1 LKEQIEIFMMKVLIK
16 FLESEIF
23 DFEYKK
29 TILDALLLLVD
40 DVEFLVE
47 IYVNYDCDVNCNAVF
62 SVLINLLTKII
73 NGLYKKNK
81 YQNTLKNQ
89 EESQLVDKTLNF
101 LNKFIYNL
109 NVLVERNKKQSKTL
123 KNSRADSIY
132 NNNFPDE
139 SESVGVGNS
148 SSTNNTV
155 TINNNNVEESTNSST
170 TNLTEVKDK
179 ITKNLQIKKLLEKA
193 IEIFNIGKSSSECFK
208 FLQKEKMIF
217 TEQTFSKIKSTY
229 IDDINNNTI
238 KNDYSKLL
246 SPEEHTIISEMN
258 TEEVSFEIYKNTNL
272 MQSPFL
278 STKIH

>member
-1 LKEQIEIFMMKVLIK
+1 M
-16 FLESEIF
+16 
-23 DFEYKK
+23 
-29 TILDALLLLVD
+29 
-40 DVEFLVE
+40 
-47 IYVNYDCDVNCNAVF
+47 
-62 SVLINLLTKII
+62 
-73 NGLYKKNK
+73 
-81 YQNTLKNQ
+81 
-89 EESQLVDKTLNF
+89 
-101 LNKFIYNL
+101 
-109 NVLVERNKKQSKTL
+109 
-123 KNSRADSIY
+123 
-132 NNNFPDE
+132 
-139 SESVGVGNS
+139 GNS
-148 SSTNNTV
+148 SSTNNTI

-278 STKIH
+278 STINPLVYFIIKEDKEKLPTLNFDDYTAFDLFYK

>member
-1 LKEQIEIFMMKVLIK
+1 MDYI
-16 FLESEIF
+16 
-23 DFEYKK
+23 
-29 TILDALLLLVD
+29 
-40 DVEFLVE
+40 
-47 IYVNYDCDVNCNAVF
+47 
-62 SVLINLLTKII
+62 
-73 NGLYKKNK
+73 KNK

-109 NVLVERNKKQSKTL
+109 NVLVERNEKQTKTL
-123 KNSRADSIY
+123 KSTRTDSIY
-132 NNNFPDE
+132 NSNLPDE
-139 SESVGVGNS
+139 SESAGVGNN
-148 SSTNNTV
+148 SSTNNTI
-155 TINNNNVEESTNSST
+155 TINNNNAEESNSSST

-238 KNDYSKLL
+238 KMIIANYYPPKNILL
-246 SPEEHTIISEMN
+246 
-258 TEEVSFEIYKNTNL
+258 
-272 MQSPFL
+272 
-278 STKIH
+278 